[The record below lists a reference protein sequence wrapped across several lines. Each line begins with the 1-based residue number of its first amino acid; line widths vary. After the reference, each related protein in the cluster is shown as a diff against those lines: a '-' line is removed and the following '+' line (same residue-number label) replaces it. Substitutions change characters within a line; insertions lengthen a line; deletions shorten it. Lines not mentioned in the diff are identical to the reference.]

1 MPSASTMQPMKR
13 FLLAGWLLALTG
25 QAAQAC
31 GPYTAALYPYAR
43 FYYED
48 PQTGPAGIDKEMFE
62 ELARR
67 SGCQLRLVVES
78 RIRIWDQMRRGRVQM
93 TLSALTSPERREIAE
108 LVPYA
113 QGRYQ
118 VLMRR
123 ELAARINSI
132 AAFEADPRLKL
143 LDVRGYVHGPTIDAW
158 VARMRSQGRL
168 VEAGDFKTAARMM
181 RAGRADALL
190 ALPSGWG
197 IAQAA
202 FDDPDELVPVDVTP
216 SERNAVA
223 LAIIHT
229 MPEADRQRLKR
240 ALQAMLAE
248 GNVHEILKRH
258 LGEKGAKAAAYTG
271 D

>member
-1 MPSASTMQPMKR
+1 MKR
-13 FLLAGWLLALTG
+13 TLLAGWLLALTG

-48 PQTGPAGIDKEMFE
+48 PLTGPAGIDKEMFD

-67 SGCQLRLVVES
+67 SGCGLRMVVES
-78 RIRIWDQMRRGRVQM
+78 RVRIWDQMRRGVVQL
-93 TLSALTSPERREIAE
+93 TLSALTNPERHDIAE
-108 LVPYA
+108 MVPYA

-123 ELAARINSI
+123 ELAARIPSI
-132 AAFEADPRLKL
+132 AAFEADTRLRL
-143 LDVRGYVHGPTIDAW
+143 LDVRGYAHGPTVDAW
-158 VARMRSQGRL
+158 VARMRNQGRL
-168 VEAGDFKTAARMM
+168 VEAGDFKTAARMLK
-181 RAGRADALL
+181 AGRADALL

-202 FDDPDELVPVDVTP
+202 FDDTDALVPVDVTP
-216 SERNAVA
+216 TERNAVA
-223 LAIIHT
+223 LAMARS
-229 MPEADRQRLKR
+229 MPEADRERFRR
-240 ALQAMLAE
+240 ALQSMLAD
-248 GNVHEILKRH
+248 GKVHEILKRH
-258 LGEKGAKAAAYTG
+258 LGDKGAKAAVYTG

>member
-1 MPSASTMQPMKR
+1 MPPASISS
-13 FLLAGWLLALTG
+13 LLAGLMLASTG
-25 QAAQAC
+25 VAAQAC

-48 PQTGPAGIDKEMFE
+48 PQSGPAGIDKDMFE

-67 SGCQLRLVVES
+67 SGCQLRMVVES
-78 RIRIWDQMRRGRVQM
+78 RIRIWDQMRRGRVQL

-108 LVPYA
+108 MVPYA

-118 VLMRR
+118 VLMNR

-132 AAFEADPRLKL
+132 AAFEADPKLRL

-168 VEAGDFKTAARMM
+168 VETGDFKTAARMLK
-181 RAGRADALL
+181 AGRADALL

-216 SERNAVA
+216 NERNAVA
-223 LAIIHT
+223 LAMLHS
-229 MPEADRQRLKR
+229 MPEADRLRLRR

-248 GNVHEILKRH
+248 GSVHEILKRH

>member
-1 MPSASTMQPMKR
+1 MNPASIPS
-13 FLLAGWLLALTG
+13 LLAGLMLASTG
-25 QAAQAC
+25 LAAQAC
-31 GPYTAALYPYAR
+31 GPYKAALYPYAR

-48 PQTGPAGIDKEMFE
+48 PKTGPAGIDKEMFE

-67 SGCQLRLVVES
+67 SGCELRTVVES
-78 RIRIWDQMRRGRVQM
+78 RIRIWDQMRRGGVQM
-93 TLSALTSPERREIAE
+93 TLSALTSPERLEIAE
-108 LVPYA
+108 MVPYA

-123 ELAARINSI
+123 ELAARIGSI

-168 VEAGDFKTAARMM
+168 VETGDFKTAARMLK
-181 RAGRADALL
+181 AGRADALL

-197 IAQAA
+197 IAQSA

-216 SERNAVA
+216 NERNAVA
-223 LAIIHT
+223 LAMLHS
-229 MPEADRQRLKR
+229 MPEADRQRLRR
-240 ALQAMLAE
+240 ALQSMLAD
-248 GNVHEILKRH
+248 GTVHEILKRH
-258 LGEKGAKAAAYTG
+258 LGEKGAKAAAYSG

>member
-1 MPSASTMQPMKR
+1 MLRTLLVAL
-13 FLLAGWLLALTG
+13 LLAWME

-48 PQTGPAGIDKEMFE
+48 PQTGPAGIDKDMFD

-78 RIRIWDQMRRGRVQM
+78 RVRIWDQMRRGVVQL

-108 LVPYA
+108 MVPYA

-123 ELAARINSI
+123 ELAARASTI
-132 AAFEADPRLKL
+132 AAFEADPKLRL
-143 LDVRGYVHGPTIDAW
+143 LDVRGYAHGPTIDAW
-158 VARMRSQGRL
+158 VLRMRRQGRL
-168 VEAGDFKTAARMM
+168 VETGDFASAARML

-197 IAQAA
+197 IAMAA
-202 FDDPDELVPVDVTP
+202 FDDPGELVPVDVTP
-216 SERNAVA
+216 NERNPVA
-223 LAIIHT
+223 LAMVKT
-229 MPEADRQRLKR
+229 LPEADRQRLRR

-258 LGEKGAKAAAYTG
+258 LGDKGARAAAYTG

>member
-1 MPSASTMQPMKR
+1 MAHASTR
-13 FLLAGWLLALTG
+13 ALLAGLMLACTG
-25 QAAQAC
+25 GTALAC

-48 PQTGPAGIDKEMFE
+48 PQTGPAGIDKDMFD

-67 SGCQLRLVVES
+67 SGCRLRMVVES
-78 RIRIWDQMRRGRVQM
+78 RIRIWDQMRRGQVQM

-108 LVPYA
+108 MVPYA

-123 ELAARINSI
+123 ELAARVQTI
-132 AAFEADPRLKL
+132 AAFDADPRLKL
-143 LDVRGYVHGPTIDAW
+143 LDVRGYAHGPTIDAW
-158 VARMRSQGRL
+158 VARLRSQGRL
-168 VEAGDFKTAARMM
+168 VETGDFKTAARMM

-216 SERNAVA
+216 NERNAVA
-223 LAIIHT
+223 LAMLHS
-229 MPEADRQRLKR
+229 MPEGDRQRLKR
-240 ALQAMLAE
+240 ALQAMLAD
-248 GNVHEILKRH
+248 GKVHEILKRH

>member
-1 MPSASTMQPMKR
+1 MIRTPIRA
-13 FLLAGWLLALTG
+13 LLAGLMLASTG
-25 QAAQAC
+25 LAAHAC

-48 PQTGPAGIDKEMFE
+48 PQTGPAGIDKDMFE

-67 SGCQLRLVVES
+67 SGCELRLVVES
-78 RIRIWDQMRRGRVQM
+78 RVRIWDQMRRGVVQL
-93 TLSALTSPERREIAE
+93 TLSALVSPERREIAE

-123 ELAARINSI
+123 ELAARVPSI
-132 AAFEADPRLKL
+132 AAFEADPRLRL

-168 VEAGDFKTAARMM
+168 VETGDFATAARMLK
-181 RAGRADALL
+181 AGRADALL

-197 IAQAA
+197 IAMAA
-202 FDDPDELVPVDVTP
+202 FDDPDELVAVDVTP
-216 SERNAVA
+216 HERNAVA
-223 LAIIHT
+223 LAMRRS
-229 MPEADRQRLKR
+229 MPEADRLRLRR
-240 ALQAMLAE
+240 ALQSMLAD

-258 LGEKGAKAAAYTG
+258 LGEKGARAAAYTG

>member
-1 MPSASTMQPMKR
+1 MMRT
-13 FLLAGWLLALTG
+13 LIAGWLFASAG

-48 PQTGPAGIDKEMFE
+48 PQKGPAGIDKDLFD

-67 SGCQLRLVVES
+67 TGCQLRMVVES
-78 RIRIWDQMRRGRVQM
+78 RVRIWDQMRRGGVQM
-93 TLSALTSPERREIAE
+93 TLSALMSPERREIAE
-108 LVPYA
+108 MVPYA
-113 QGRYQ
+113 QGRYP

-123 ELAARINSI
+123 ELAARIPSI
-132 AAFEADPRLKL
+132 AAFEADTRLKL

-158 VARMRSQGRL
+158 VAHMRSQGRL
-168 VEAGDFKTAARMM
+168 VETGDFKTAARMM

-216 SERNAVA
+216 NERHPVA
-223 LAIIHT
+223 LAMLHS
-229 MPEADRQRLKR
+229 MPDADRQRLKR
-240 ALQAMLAE
+240 ALTGMLAD
-248 GNVHEILKRH
+248 GKVHEILKRH
-258 LGEKGAKAAAYTG
+258 LGDKGARAAAYTG

>member
-1 MPSASTMQPMKR
+1 MNPAPIPT
-13 FLLAGWLLALTG
+13 LLAGLMFASTSLT
-25 QAAQAC
+25 AEAC
-31 GPYTAALYPYAR
+31 GPYKAALYPYAR

-48 PQTGPAGIDKEMFE
+48 PKTGPAGIDKEMFE

-67 SGCQLRLVVES
+67 SGCELRTVVES
-78 RIRIWDQMRRGRVQM
+78 RIRIWDQMRRGGVQM
-93 TLSALTSPERREIAE
+93 TLSALTSPERLEIAE
-108 LVPYA
+108 MVPYA

-168 VEAGDFKTAARMM
+168 VETGDFKTAARMLK
-181 RAGRADALL
+181 AGRADALL

-197 IAQAA
+197 IAQSA

-216 SERNAVA
+216 NERNAVA
-223 LAIIHT
+223 LAMLHS

-240 ALQAMLAE
+240 ALQSMLAD
-248 GNVHEILKRH
+248 GTVHEILKRH
-258 LGEKGAKAAAYTG
+258 LGEKGAKAAAIE
-271 D
+271 

>member
-1 MPSASTMQPMKR
+1 MMRASLQP
-13 FLLAGWLLALTG
+13 LIAGLLLALIG
-25 QAAQAC
+25 EQAAAQAC

-48 PQTGPAGIDKEMFE
+48 PHTGPAGIDKDMFD

-78 RIRIWDQMRRGRVQM
+78 RVRIWDQMRRGGVQL
-93 TLSALTSPERREIAE
+93 TLSALVSPERREIAE

-123 ELAARINSI
+123 ELAARTPTI
-132 AAFEADPRLKL
+132 AAFEANTELRL
-143 LDVRGYVHGPTIDAW
+143 LDVRGYAHGPTIDAW
-158 VARMRSQGRL
+158 VQRMRSQGRL
-168 VEAGDFKTAARMM
+168 VEAGDFKTATRMLK
-181 RAGRADALL
+181 AGRADALL

-197 IAQAA
+197 IAMAA

-216 SERNAVA
+216 TERNAVA
-223 LAIIHT
+223 LAMVRS
-229 MPEADRQRLKR
+229 MPEDDRQRLRR

-248 GNVHEILKRH
+248 GKVHEILRRH
-258 LGEKGAKAAAYTG
+258 LGDKGARAAAYTG

>member
-1 MPSASTMQPMKR
+1 MSPVIMLALGSL
-13 FLLAGWLLALTG
+13 LLAALRPALADP
-25 QAAQAC
+25 ARC
-31 GPYTAALYPYAR
+31 GPHVAALYPYAR

-48 PQTGPAGIDKEMFE
+48 PQTGAAGIDKDMFD

-78 RIRIWDQMRRGRVQM
+78 RVRIWDQMRRGGVQL

-108 LVPYA
+108 MVPYA

-123 ELAARINSI
+123 ELASRVRSI
-132 AAFEADPRLKL
+132 AAFEADAQLRL
-143 LDVRGYVHGPTIDAW
+143 LDVKGYAHGPTIDAW
-158 VARMRSQGRL
+158 VQRMRSQGRL
-168 VEAGDFKTAARMM
+168 VETGDFSTAARML
-181 RAGRADALL
+181 RAGRADGLL

-197 IAQAA
+197 IAMAA

-216 SERNAVA
+216 NERNAVA
-223 LAIIHT
+223 LAMAYA
-229 MPEADRQRLKR
+229 MPEADRLRLRR
-240 ALQAMLAE
+240 ALQAMLAD
-248 GNVHEILKRH
+248 GTVHQILRRH